1 MPRDIDPDLI
11 EGALAEVPKL
21 SKLLHKIYD
30 DWEEAKEAKERAE
43 IDEADTRAAKE
54 QLTQV
59 VAGALATC
67 PNACLDSAEDLERV
81 TQAVV
86 RAVCEMME
94 RQSGEDP
101 SEWRAELA
109 ARVVRDRPQATPR
122 DLAQV
127 SGYMICA
134 PGEHVPNW
142 GKDSDHFWCRHCASW
157 VPSEEGTDDR
167 VERALGPTCD
177 SCTDRLL
184 TLRRVSQILERTP

>member
-1 MPRDIDPDLI
+1 MPSQNEIARNA
-11 EGALAEVPKL
+11 EGLT
-21 SKLLHKIYD
+21 
-30 DWEEAKEAKERAE
+30 WEEWA
-43 IDEADTRAAKE
+43 RAATLPA
-54 QLTQV
+54 QD
-59 VAGALATC
+59 GAAFPAARFAT
-67 PNACLDSAEDLERV
+67 PH
-81 TQAVV
+81 
-86 RAVCEMME
+86 RAW
-94 RQSGEDP
+94 QSGEDP

-184 TLRRVSQILERTP
+184 TLRRVSQILERNP